1 VFADFE
7 VNTRLS
13 GFLRTTSLKV
23 EKNPIF
29 FENSVGSFLQN
40 ISHRCCSLECIA
52 GTEAMFADLGHF
64 AVSSIQVG
72 TGSQSL
78 YTAMPQL
85 VFSSLIHMTTA
96 SNIVLSQDFSSLLL
110 MVIGSI
116 GFAAL
121 LHVSGIP
128 LPVASIHRAGGIHH
142 QTPRPRVCHVLQ
154 VHTKS
159 AISLTNTMHKLPYK
173 PRFLVVNTWRYLLF
187 MTFFKAV
194 G

>member
-1 VFADFE
+1 MERHQTVFAEQCYEFE

-13 GFLRTTSLKV
+13 GVLRTTSLKV
-23 EKNPIF
+23 EKSYL

-40 ISHRCCSLECIA
+40 ISHRRGSLECIA

-78 YTAMPQL
+78 YTAIPQL
-85 VFSSLIHMTTA
+85 VFSSLIHMTTGFKIA
-96 SNIVLSQDFSSLLL
+96 LSQDFGNLLL
-110 MVIGSI
+110 IVICSI

-121 LHVSGIP
+121 LHVFGIP
-128 LPVASIHRAGGIHH
+128 LPVASVHRAGGIHH

-159 AISLTNTMHKLPYK
+159 AISLTDTMHKLSY
-173 PRFLVVNTWRYLLF
+173 
-187 MTFFKAV
+187 
-194 G
+194 

>member
-1 VFADFE
+1 
-7 VNTRLS
+7 
-13 GFLRTTSLKV
+13 
-23 EKNPIF
+23 
-29 FENSVGSFLQN
+29 
-40 ISHRCCSLECIA
+40 
-52 GTEAMFADLGHF
+52 MFADLGHF

-72 TGSQSL
+72 TGSQNL

-110 MVIGSI
+110 IVIRSI

-159 AISLTNTMHKLPYK
+159 AISLTNTMHKLPYYANQIIS
-173 PRFLVVNTWRYLLF
+173 RDFLWLILGDTYSS
-187 MTFFKAV
+187 
-194 G
+194 